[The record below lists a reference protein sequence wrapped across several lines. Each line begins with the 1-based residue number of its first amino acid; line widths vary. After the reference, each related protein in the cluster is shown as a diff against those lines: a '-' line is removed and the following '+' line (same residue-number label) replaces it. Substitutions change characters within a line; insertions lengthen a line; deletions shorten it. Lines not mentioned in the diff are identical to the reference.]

1 MLSPLEVDLQHCLKA
16 RLIQL
21 LREEE
26 VKWYQRSKTNKLL
39 YGDSNTKYFHLVAN
53 GKHRKTRI
61 FQVEDD
67 GQIIW
72 GDDQLK
78 NYITDYYQGLFGH
91 MEDDHL
97 SLDESTISVIQQ
109 VSPEENEF
117 LTAAFTEKEVK
128 EAIFQTKYNK
138 APGLDGLTA

>member
-1 MLSPLEVDLQHCLKA
+1 
-16 RLIQL
+16 
-21 LREEE
+21 
-26 VKWYQRSKTNKLL
+26 
-39 YGDSNTKYFHLVAN
+39 
-53 GKHRKTRI
+53 
-61 FQVEDD
+61 
-67 GQIIW
+67 
-72 GDDQLK
+72 
-78 NYITDYYQGLFGH
+78 